1 MKSALLAALLL
12 GASPLASAEAR
23 LLLGHVQRLTL
34 EPSGTANCPPVCP
47 AMVTE
52 HADGSRTVCMS
63 RNGACETMEFAVDQA
78 LVGESAV
85 TRQLKARSGEFGPF
99 FQAASVPVL
108 VIEEGGSV
116 RWAPVLELDGRQFI
130 NPVRLWKFKGLP
142 AASPGDGEL
151 VELDDVLAR
160 LGVRR

>member
-1 MKSALLAALLL
+1 
-12 GASPLASAEAR
+12 
-23 LLLGHVQRLTL
+23 
-34 EPSGTANCPPVCP
+34 
-47 AMVTE
+47 
-52 HADGSRTVCMS
+52 MS

-85 TRQLKARSGEFGPF
+85 TRQFKARSGEFGPF
-99 FQAASVPVL
+99 FQAASGPVL
-108 VIEEGGSV
+108 VIEDAGSV
-116 RWAPVLELDGRQFI
+116 RWAPVHELDGRQFI